1 MGINSGLEP
10 EGDYEAETFA
20 DETYTGLAAGGARF
34 ADCQLTRLVI
44 EDAKFR
50 RARFSDTRIAETR
63 LVSADLSETG
73 WTGVTFTGCVLA
85 GVQAFSS
92 VLRRVKFSGCKLD
105 SVNLRDAT
113 LTDVLFEDCVMRDTD
128 FGSEK
133 LTRVRFGGSQLD
145 GADFTKVTCKDVD
158 LRGASLEIEAGFESL
173 RGATIDSVQL
183 ISLAPYLARHLGL
196 RVE

>member
-1 MGINSGLEP
+1 MGSRLEP

-20 DETYTGLAAGGARF
+20 DEAFSDITAGGARF
-34 ADCQLTRLVI
+34 AI
-44 EDAKFR
+44 EDAKLR
-50 RARFSDTRIAETR
+50 RARFADTVFAETR
-63 LVSADLSETG
+63 LVSVDLSETG

-92 VLRRVKFSGCKLD
+92 ALRRVKFSHCKLD

-113 LTDVLFEDCVMRDTD
+113 LTDVLFEDCMMRATD
-128 FGSEK
+128 FGSAK

-145 GADFTKVTCKDVD
+145 GADFTKVTCSSVD
-158 LRGASLEIEAGFESL
+158 LRGADLDITAGFDSL

-183 ISLAPYLARHLGL
+183 VSLAPYLARHLGI